1 MVEKIKEVELKL
13 LATNKELEEYKAL
26 AKNNDKRFKDYKNT
40 HSSKCQC
47 STVMKELEVTLR
59 KKDDELNEC
68 KKTMNKN
75 EEMAKQNQVRINE
88 CERKLA
94 NRVVQIEIFRSKV
107 EVIEQEL
114 ELHDWMIE
122 WNELVAN
129 DGYLE
134 SAPFHTSSDLYCLS
148 LSVDYDEDLGEM
160 DISLHRCRDNNKI
173 EEDDGRI
180 QTFEGFDY
188 KIYVVCNSEIVC
200 SDHGSFTNYPLFNIG
215 RTYERSRGF
224 VCHELDFDDMN
235 PLVNENFHIF
245 CKAGT
250 F

>member
-13 LATNKELEEYKAL
+13 LATNKELDEYKAL
-26 AKNNDKRFKDYKNT
+26 AKNNDKRFKDYQNT

-59 KKDDELNEC
+59 KKDDKLNEC
-68 KKTMNKN
+68 KKRMNKN
-75 EEMAKQNQVRINE
+75 EEMAKQNLVRINE

-94 NRVVQIEIFRSKV
+94 KQVVQIEIFRSKV

-122 WNELVAN
+122 WDELVAN
-129 DGYLE
+129 DGHLE
-134 SAPFHTSSDLYCLS
+134 SAPFYTSSDLYCLS
-148 LSVDYDEDLGEM
+148 LTVNYDLDFLKM
-160 DISLHRCRDNNKI
+160 DIGLHRCRDNNKI
-173 EEDDGRI
+173 EEKDGRI
-180 QTFEGFDY
+180 QTFEGFNY
-188 KIYVVCNSEIVC
+188 KIYVVCKSKIAC
-200 SDHGSFTNYPLFNIG
+200 SAHGSFTNYPLLNIG
-215 RTYERSRGF
+215 RAYQRSRGF
-224 VCHELDFDDMN
+224 VRHEFGSDDMN
-235 PLVNENFHIF
+235 PLVNDNFHIF